1 MHSASPVNGVH
12 GTPAFDHA
20 AALYRDL
27 RVMGATEEECQAYG
41 TGLHHGNG
49 IVFAS
54 ETQAEADNALDI
66 MNQHHSIETEEFE
79 GSEGGPAG
87 AHITEMGPM
96 TSARRSVFLL
106 RGARGRASSAGDL
119 KLVACSLWEW
129 LKKRSA
135 WQWQSSRDGK
145 GRLRLGLGFV
155 GLGAG
160 QG

>member
-27 RVMGATEEECQAYG
+27 RVMGATEEECQAYV

-66 MNQHHSIETEEFE
+66 MNQHHSIETE
-79 GSEGGPAG
+79 
-87 AHITEMGPM
+87 I
-96 TSARRSVFLL
+96 
-106 RGARGRASSAGDL
+106 
-119 KLVACSLWEW
+119 
-129 LKKRSA
+129 
-135 WQWQSSRDGK
+135 
-145 GRLRLGLGFV
+145 
-155 GLGAG
+155 
-160 QG
+160 